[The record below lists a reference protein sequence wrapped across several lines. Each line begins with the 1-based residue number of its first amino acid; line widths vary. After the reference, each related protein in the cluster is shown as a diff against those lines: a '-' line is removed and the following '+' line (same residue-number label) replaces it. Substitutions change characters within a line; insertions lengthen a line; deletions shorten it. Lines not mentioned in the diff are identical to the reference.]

1 MYENPLVASV
11 RSVNDNA
18 SIIDIQGEVTANG
31 EGALMQAYNQAS
43 SNGAEF
49 ILLNFSEMEYMNSSG
64 IGLLVTILIRAQRQ
78 GQKLLAYGLK
88 EHFRKIFELTRLNEA
103 IKCYSSEE
111 EALEAAESAVRP
123 AS

>member
-1 MYENPLVASV
+1 MYEKPLVTSV
-11 RSVNDNA
+11 RSINENA

-49 ILLNFSEMEYMNSSG
+49 ILFNFGEMAYMNSSG
-64 IGLLVTILIRAQRQ
+64 IGLLVTILIRAQRN

-103 IKCYSSEE
+103 IKCYASEE
-111 EALEAAESAVRP
+111 EALAAAEAAMRSA
-123 AS
+123 S

>member
-18 SIIDIQGEVTANG
+18 SIIEIQGDVTANG
-31 EGALMQAYNQAS
+31 EGALMEAYNQAS

-49 ILLNFSEMEYMNSSG
+49 VLLNFSEMEYMNSSG
-64 IGLLVTILIRAQRQ
+64 IGLLVTILIRAQPQ

-88 EHFRKIFELTRLNEA
+88 EHFRKTFELTRLNEA
-103 IKCYSSEE
+103 IKCYSSEK
-111 EALEAAESAVRP
+111 EALEAAVP
-123 AS
+123 AIR